1 MTVPDVWKGKR
12 YNTMQLFDLHCD
24 TPYRLLSR
32 KQHLSENNLHISLG
46 KVEKYENYGQV
57 AAVCAEYKKDDATA
71 FARFLEISDNFFR
84 ELDENSD
91 RAVLC
96 RNGADI
102 KAAWNAGKAA
112 YILSVEDARIL
123 EGDISR
129 LDFLYERGVRVITLM
144 WAGSTIIGGS
154 HNTEDGLTEFG
165 KRVVARC
172 CELGIIPDVSHASAA
187 SVDDTAAIVAE
198 YKRPFIASHSC
209 AYSLYGHTRNLR
221 DRHIDAV
228 IAAGGLIGQSLC
240 RSHLAPDG
248 AGVEDVVKH
257 IEYYLSRGA
266 GNNLALGCDLD
277 GTDLPDGIE
286 DVRDLMKIVDP
297 LLLDG
302 VTEEQI
308 EKIFWRNAYDF
319 AVGNI
324 GCGAKKD

>member
-1 MTVPDVWKGKR
+1 MK
-12 YNTMQLFDLHCD
+12 LFDLHCD
-24 TPYRLLSR
+24 TPYRLSSR
-32 KQHLSENNLHISLG
+32 KQELLDNNLHISLK
-46 KVEKYENYGQV
+46 KVEAYENYGQV

-71 FARFLEISDNFFR
+71 FARFLEISDNFFDQ
-84 ELDENSD
+84 LAKNAD
-91 RAVLC
+91 RATLC
-96 RNGADI
+96 RTGADI
-102 KAAWNAGKAA
+102 KAAWDCGKVA
-112 YILSVEDARIL
+112 YMLGVEDARIL
-123 EGDISR
+123 ENDISR
-129 LDFLYERGVRVITLM
+129 MDFLYDRGVRILTLM
-144 WAGSTIIGGS
+144 WAGNTIIGGS

-228 IAAGGLIGQSLC
+228 IASGGLIGQSLC

-248 AGVEDVVKH
+248 AGISDIVKH

-266 GNNLALGCDLD
+266 GDHLALGCDLD

-286 DVRDLMKIVDP
+286 DVRDLMKIIEP
-297 LLLDG
+297 LSRDG
-302 VTEEQI
+302 VSDEQI
-308 EKIFWRNAYDF
+308 EKIFWRNAYGF
-319 AVGNI
+319 AVKNI
-324 GCGAKKD
+324 GYGTKKD